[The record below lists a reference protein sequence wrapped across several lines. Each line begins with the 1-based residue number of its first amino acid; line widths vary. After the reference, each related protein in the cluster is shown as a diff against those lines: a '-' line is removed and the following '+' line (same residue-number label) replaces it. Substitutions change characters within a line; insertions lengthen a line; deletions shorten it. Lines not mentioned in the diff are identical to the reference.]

1 MFKRIGLF
9 ILTNILVLTVVTIV
23 MNLFGVSG
31 YLTAK
36 GIDYRSLIILCL
48 VWGMVGSFI
57 SLALSRWMAKKMM
70 GVQVLDPR
78 NAQEYQW
85 LVDMIH
91 NIARQAKL
99 PAMPEVGIFPSA
111 DVNAF
116 ATGPS
121 KSKSLVAV
129 STGLLSFMSKNEI
142 EGVMA
147 HEISHIKNGD
157 MVTMTLIQGVINA
170 FVMFLSRI
178 IAYGVSQA
186 VKDDLKGI
194 VHFISVIVL
203 QILFGILG
211 STVVAWFSRK
221 REFRADSGSG
231 HLVGKDKMIA
241 ALEALQK
248 IKGQIIPDKR
258 TEAIAS
264 LQISDNSNKS
274 KFISFFSTHPALAE
288 RIAALKND

>member
-9 ILTNILVLTVVTIV
+9 ILTNVLVLTVVTIV
-23 MNLFGVSG
+23 LQVFGVSG
-31 YLTAK
+31 YMTTQ
-36 GIDYRSLIILCL
+36 GIDYKSLLIFCL

-70 GVQVLDPR
+70 GVQLIDSK
-78 NAQEYQW
+78 NAQGHQW
-85 LVDMIH
+85 LIDMVY
-91 NIARQAKL
+91 NISRQAKL
-99 PAMPEVGIFPSA
+99 PAMPEVGIFQS
-111 DVNAF
+111 DDINAF

-129 STGLLSFMSKNEI
+129 SSGLISFMSKDEI
-142 EGVMA
+142 EGVIA
-147 HEISHIKNGD
+147 HEIAHIKNGD
-157 MVTMTLIQGVINA
+157 MVTLTLIQGVVNA
-170 FVMFLSRI
+170 FVMFLARVV
-178 IAYGVSQA
+178 AFFAAQA
-186 VKDDLKGI
+186 VKEEQQQI

-231 HLVGKDKMIA
+231 KLVGREKMIA
-241 ALEALQK
+241 ALEALQRV
-248 IKGQIIPDKR
+248 KGQIVPDKR

-264 LQISDNSNKS
+264 LQISDNSGKS
-274 KFISFFSTHPALAE
+274 KFLSLFATHPPLEE
-288 RIAALKND
+288 RIAALKQ